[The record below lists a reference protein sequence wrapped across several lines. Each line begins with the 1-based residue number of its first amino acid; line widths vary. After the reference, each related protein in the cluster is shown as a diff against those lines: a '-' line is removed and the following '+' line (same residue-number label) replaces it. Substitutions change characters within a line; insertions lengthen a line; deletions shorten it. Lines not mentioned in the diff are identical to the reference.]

1 MNRDGSAHDTPIRV
15 LIADDHPSVRA
26 GLSAVLGQ
34 EPDFELVGEAANGLE
49 AVALSRERRPDV
61 VLMDLRMPVMDG
73 VAAIRAIAAEL
84 PATHMLALTTY
95 EGDGD
100 IRQALEAG
108 ARGYLLKDMLLTD
121 VIDAVRAA
129 HRGARVIPAAVAER
143 LAEYPE
149 RSDLMPRGVEVLG
162 LVARGLANREIAAA
176 IGRTPE
182 TVKVHLKN
190 IFAKLAVGD
199 RTGAVTTALAR
210 GIIRL
215 D

>member
-1 MNRDGSAHDTPIRV
+1 MTASGSSHDSPIRI

-34 EPDFELVGEAANGLE
+34 EPDFALVAEAENGLQ
-49 AVALSRERRPDV
+49 AVELSREKRPDV

-73 VAAIRAIAAEL
+73 VEAIRRIAADL
-84 PATHMLALTTY
+84 PATRILALTTY
-95 EGDGD
+95 DGDGD

-121 VIDAVRAA
+121 VIQAVRVV
-129 HRGARVIPAAVAER
+129 HRGARAIPSAVAER
-143 LAEYPE
+143 LAAYPDG
-149 RSDLMPRGVEVLG
+149 SGLTPREVEVLR
-162 LVARGLANREIAAA
+162 LLARGLANREIADA

-190 IFAKLAVGD
+190 IFAKLEVRD
-199 RTGAVTTALAR
+199 RTEAVTSALAR
-210 GIIRL
+210 GVIRL